1 MAKMTPRTLSG
12 FMELLPAPQQQ
23 MERIMEV
30 LRKTYSLYGFTPLDT
45 PVIESSEV
53 LLAKAGG
60 ETEKQIYRFQKGD
73 SDLSLRFDL
82 TVPLAKYVAL
92 HYNELSFPF
101 RRYQIGKV
109 YRGERA
115 QRGRF
120 REFYQADIDI
130 IGDGKLDITNE
141 AEIPSIIYQ
150 TFSTLGLKR
159 FQIRV
164 NNRKILNGFY
174 ALLGLTEKSADVMRT
189 VDKLDKI
196 GPEKVKTILVE
207 DFAVSEADADEI
219 LKFIAIKGTIKQAVM
234 LGLAAT
240 ISHTAVVWLIAFGGM
255 VISKRFTAQ
264 SAEPWLQLISAVII
278 ISTAFWMFWRT
289 WRGERNWLENMHEH
303 DHEHHQHDHEDHH
316 DHGHHHHHEHG
327 EYQDAHARAHAN
339 DIKRRFDGRE
349 VTNWQIL
356 LFGLTGGLI
365 PCPAAITVLLICI
378 QLKALTLG
386 ATLVVSFS
394 IGLALTLVTVGVGA
408 AISVQQVA
416 KRWSGFNTL
425 AKRAPYFSSLLIGLV
440 GVYMGVHGFMG
451 IMR

>member
-1 MAKMTPRTLSG
+1 MTEFTTLLQQGNAWFFIPSAI
-12 FMELLPAPQQQ
+12 LL
-23 MERIMEV
+23 
-30 LRKTYSLYGFTPLDT
+30 G
-45 PVIESSEV
+45 
-53 LLAKAGG
+53 
-60 ETEKQIYRFQKGD
+60 
-73 SDLSLRFDL
+73 
-82 TVPLAKYVAL
+82 AL
-92 HYNELSFPF
+92 H
-101 RRYQIGKV
+101 
-109 YRGERA
+109 
-115 QRGRF
+115 
-120 REFYQADIDI
+120 
-130 IGDGKLDITNE
+130 
-141 AEIPSIIYQ
+141 
-150 TFSTLGLKR
+150 GLEP
-159 FQIRV
+159 
-164 NNRKILNGFY
+164 GH
-174 ALLGLTEKSADVMRT
+174 S
-189 VDKLDKI
+189 
-196 GPEKVKTILVE
+196 KTMMAAFI
-207 DFAVSEADADEI
+207 
-219 LKFIAIKGTIKQAVM
+219 IAIKGTIKQAVM

-278 ISTAFWMFWRT
+278 IGTAFWMFWRT
-289 WRGERNWLENMHEH
+289 WRGERNWLENMHEYDYEHHHHHH
-303 DHEHHQHDHEDHH
+303 DHEHHQDHEHHHDHGHHHDHEHHQDHEHHH

-394 IGLALTLVTVGVGA
+394 IGLAFTLVTVGVGA

-451 IMR
+451 IM

>member
-1 MAKMTPRTLSG
+1 MTEFTTLLQQGNAWFFIPSAI
-12 FMELLPAPQQQ
+12 LL
-23 MERIMEV
+23 
-30 LRKTYSLYGFTPLDT
+30 G
-45 PVIESSEV
+45 
-53 LLAKAGG
+53 
-60 ETEKQIYRFQKGD
+60 
-73 SDLSLRFDL
+73 
-82 TVPLAKYVAL
+82 AL
-92 HYNELSFPF
+92 H
-101 RRYQIGKV
+101 
-109 YRGERA
+109 
-115 QRGRF
+115 
-120 REFYQADIDI
+120 
-130 IGDGKLDITNE
+130 
-141 AEIPSIIYQ
+141 
-150 TFSTLGLKR
+150 GLEP
-159 FQIRV
+159 
-164 NNRKILNGFY
+164 GH
-174 ALLGLTEKSADVMRT
+174 S
-189 VDKLDKI
+189 
-196 GPEKVKTILVE
+196 KTMMAAFI
-207 DFAVSEADADEI
+207 
-219 LKFIAIKGTIKQAVM
+219 IAIKGTIKQAVM

-278 ISTAFWMFWRT
+278 IGTAFWMFWRT
-289 WRGERNWLENMHEH
+289 WRGERNWLENMHEY
-303 DHEHHQHDHEDHH
+303 DHEHHHHDHEDHH

-394 IGLALTLVTVGVGA
+394 IGLALTLITVGVGA

-451 IMR
+451 DAANLLI

>member
-1 MAKMTPRTLSG
+1 MTEFTTLLQQGNAWFFIPSAI
-12 FMELLPAPQQQ
+12 LL
-23 MERIMEV
+23 
-30 LRKTYSLYGFTPLDT
+30 G
-45 PVIESSEV
+45 
-53 LLAKAGG
+53 
-60 ETEKQIYRFQKGD
+60 
-73 SDLSLRFDL
+73 
-82 TVPLAKYVAL
+82 AL
-92 HYNELSFPF
+92 H
-101 RRYQIGKV
+101 
-109 YRGERA
+109 
-115 QRGRF
+115 
-120 REFYQADIDI
+120 
-130 IGDGKLDITNE
+130 
-141 AEIPSIIYQ
+141 
-150 TFSTLGLKR
+150 GLEP
-159 FQIRV
+159 
-164 NNRKILNGFY
+164 GH
-174 ALLGLTEKSADVMRT
+174 S
-189 VDKLDKI
+189 
-196 GPEKVKTILVE
+196 KTMMAAFI
-207 DFAVSEADADEI
+207 
-219 LKFIAIKGTIKQAVM
+219 IAIKGTIKQAVM

-255 VISKRFTAQ
+255 VINKRFTAQ

-278 ISTAFWMFWRT
+278 IGTAFWMFWRT
-289 WRGERNWLENMHEH
+289 WRGERNWLENMHEYDYEHHHHHH
-303 DHEHHQHDHEDHH
+303 DHEHHQDHEHHH

-394 IGLALTLVTVGVGA
+394 IGLAFTLVTVGVGA

-451 IMR
+451 IM

>member
-1 MAKMTPRTLSG
+1 MTEFTTLLQQGNAWFFIPSAI
-12 FMELLPAPQQQ
+12 LL
-23 MERIMEV
+23 
-30 LRKTYSLYGFTPLDT
+30 G
-45 PVIESSEV
+45 
-53 LLAKAGG
+53 
-60 ETEKQIYRFQKGD
+60 
-73 SDLSLRFDL
+73 
-82 TVPLAKYVAL
+82 AL
-92 HYNELSFPF
+92 H
-101 RRYQIGKV
+101 
-109 YRGERA
+109 
-115 QRGRF
+115 
-120 REFYQADIDI
+120 
-130 IGDGKLDITNE
+130 
-141 AEIPSIIYQ
+141 
-150 TFSTLGLKR
+150 GLEP
-159 FQIRV
+159 
-164 NNRKILNGFY
+164 GH
-174 ALLGLTEKSADVMRT
+174 S
-189 VDKLDKI
+189 
-196 GPEKVKTILVE
+196 KTMMAAFI
-207 DFAVSEADADEI
+207 
-219 LKFIAIKGTIKQAVM
+219 IAIKGTIKQAVM
-234 LGLAAT
+234 LGLTAT

-278 ISTAFWMFWRT
+278 LGTAFWMFWRT

-303 DHEHHQHDHEDHH
+303 HHHDHEHHHDHDHE
-316 DHGHHHHHEHG
+316 HHHHHEHG
-327 EYQDAHARAHAN
+327 QSDEYQDAHALAHAS
-339 DIKRRFDGRE
+339 DINRRFDGRE

-440 GVYMGVHGFMG
+440 GLYMGVHGFMG